1 MPAVGKH
8 REPIIDAAI
17 KHFRQRGYPGT
28 GLNDIVRSSG
38 APKGSLYYYFPEG
51 KPSIAVAAVE
61 EAAVRMAASMKDIA
75 DKTDTAGEFILGFAN
90 TLGGWLKRSRYRD
103 GCPMTTVLL
112 ELAPQDRNIVKA
124 GRAAY
129 QRRLAVIKDVL
140 KRDGYGAQR
149 CEAIACLW
157 MSAPNGALIQA
168 RVEKSTQPLEIVAE
182 LLVESLPAV
191 NAESG
196 ACP

>member
-17 KHFRQRGYPGT
+17 KHFRQQGYPGT
-28 GLNDIVRSSG
+28 GLNDIVRTSG

-61 EAAVRMAASMKDIA
+61 EAGLRMATTMREIA
-75 DKTDTAGEFILGFAN
+75 DSSRSASEFVLEFSR
-90 TLGGWLKRSRYRD
+90 TLGGWLKRSRFRD

-112 ELAPQDRNIVKA
+112 ELAPEDRNIVKA

-129 QRRLAVIKDVL
+129 RIRLAVIQAVL
-140 KRDGYGAQR
+140 ERDGHATAAS
-149 CEAIACLW
+149 ESIACLW
-157 MSAPNGALIQA
+157 MSALNGALIQA
-168 RVEKSTQPLEIVAE
+168 RVEKSTQPLETVAE
-182 LLVESLPAV
+182 LLVNTLPTPENQEA
-191 NAESG
+191 A
-196 ACP
+196 P

>member
-17 KHFRQRGYPGT
+17 KHFRQQGYPGT
-28 GLNDIVRSSG
+28 GLNDIVRTSG

-61 EAAVRMAASMKDIA
+61 EAALRMAASMREIA
-75 DKTDTAGEFILGFAN
+75 DSTHTAGEFILGFAS
-90 TLGGWLKRSRYRD
+90 TLGGWLQRSRYRD

-124 GRAAY
+124 GRSAY
-129 QRRLAVIKDVL
+129 QRRLGVIHDVL
-140 KRDGYGAQR
+140 ERDGYAPAS
-149 CEAIACLW
+149 CESIACLW
-157 MSAPNGALIQA
+157 MSALNGALIQA
-168 RVEKSTQPLEIVAE
+168 RVEKSTRPLETVAA
-182 LLVESLPAV
+182 LLVESLPAIT
-191 NAESG
+191 AQPG
-196 ACP
+196 ASS